1 MTLYTLHGTQT
12 LVCDLL
18 HQDPAPLVK
27 SASTCVR
34 AAINQTYKYTY
45 PATFIQKSL
54 DGFMPKN
61 MELLV
66 KESVQDIFFYTGEA
80 LGDTVLGVFA
90 VSPQHKILLCHV
102 DPKYLRKGIGTALW
116 RTYLK
121 ACAPSFLCVDATL
134 HSINWFMKKGF
145 SCAVSNLAESNHL
158 ISLPLTWSPEKA

>member
-12 LVCDLL
+12 LVCDRL
-18 HQDPAPLVK
+18 HQDRAPLVK

-34 AAINQTYKYTY
+34 ASINQTYKHIY

-61 MELLV
+61 MVRLID
-66 KESVQDIFFYTGEA
+66 ESAQDTFFYTGEA
-80 LGDTVLGVFA
+80 LGETVLGVLA
-90 VSPQHKILLCHV
+90 ISSQNKILLCHV

-121 ACAPSFLCVDATL
+121 ACAPSSLCVDATL
-134 HSINWFMKKGF
+134 SSINWFMGKGF
-145 SCAVSNLAESNHL
+145 LYKKEDLEATN
-158 ISLPLTWSPEKA
+158 SLTSFPLVWSA